1 MVELVWVAEILDAI
15 CDDKSLKLFNAIA
28 TEGGNS
34 GDLSVQ
40 LKLSRK
46 EYYSRMSRLTKTG
59 MVKRK
64 NGKHFL
70 TAFGKVVYDAQVT
83 IRKAVESYWKL
94 KAIDSIDLSDEI
106 TVKERDKLIQTL
118 LDDVEIREILSNHA
132 NCYTKSQSLYHL
144 SNFHVGTMNCSSYH

>member
-1 MVELVWVAEILDAI
+1 MVSVVEILEAI
-15 CDDKSLKLFNAIA
+15 SDVKSLKLFNSIA
-28 TEGGNS
+28 TKGGNS
-34 GDLSVQ
+34 EDLSVQ

-46 EYYSRMSRLTKTG
+46 EYYSRMSRLMKTG

-70 TAFGKVVYDAQVT
+70 TAFGKVIYDAQVT
-83 IRKAVESYWKL
+83 VKKAVESYWKL

-118 LDDVEIREILSNHA
+118 VDDVEIREILS
-132 NCYTKSQSLYHL
+132 K
-144 SNFHVGTMNCSSYH
+144 HVT

>member
-1 MVELVWVAEILDAI
+1 MVSVVEILEAI
-15 CDDKSLKLFNAIA
+15 SDVKSLKLFNTIA
-28 TEGGNS
+28 TKGGNS
-34 GDLSVQ
+34 EDLSVQ

-46 EYYSRMSRLTKTG
+46 EYYSRMSRLMKTG
-59 MVKRK
+59 VVKRK

-83 IRKAVESYWKL
+83 IKKAVENYWKL

-118 LDDVEIREILSNHA
+118 LDDVEIREILSKHA
-132 NCYTKSQSLYHL
+132 T
-144 SNFHVGTMNCSSYH
+144 

>member
-1 MVELVWVAEILDAI
+1 MVSVVEILEAI
-15 CDDKSLKLFNAIA
+15 SDVKSLKLFNTIA
-28 TEGGNS
+28 TKGGNS
-34 GDLSVQ
+34 EDLSVQ

-46 EYYSRMSRLTKTG
+46 EYYSRMSRLMKTG

-70 TAFGKVVYDAQVT
+70 TAFGKVIYDAQVT
-83 IRKAVESYWKL
+83 VKKAVESYWKL

-118 LDDVEIREILSNHA
+118 VDDVEIREILS
-132 NCYTKSQSLYHL
+132 K
-144 SNFHVGTMNCSSYH
+144 HVT

>member
-1 MVELVWVAEILDAI
+1 MVSVVEILEAI
-15 CDDKSLKLFNAIA
+15 SDVKSLRLFNTIA
-28 TEGGNS
+28 TKGGNS
-34 GDLSVQ
+34 EDLSVQ

-46 EYYSRMSRLTKTG
+46 EYYSRMSRLMKTG
-59 MVKRK
+59 IVKRK

-83 IRKAVESYWKL
+83 VKKAVESYWKL

-118 LDDVEIREILSNHA
+118 VDDVEIREILSKHA
-132 NCYTKSQSLYHL
+132 T
-144 SNFHVGTMNCSSYH
+144 

>member
-1 MVELVWVAEILDAI
+1 MEILEAI
-15 CDDKSLKLFNAIA
+15 SDVKSLKLFNTIA
-28 TEGGNS
+28 TKGGNS
-34 GDLSVQ
+34 EDLSVQ

-46 EYYSRMSRLTKTG
+46 EYYSRMSRLMKTG

-70 TAFGKVVYDAQVT
+70 TAFGKVIYNAQVT
-83 IRKAVESYWKL
+83 VKKAVESYWKL

-118 LDDVEIREILSNHA
+118 VDDVEIREILS
-132 NCYTKSQSLYHL
+132 K
-144 SNFHVGTMNCSSYH
+144 HVT

>member
-1 MVELVWVAEILDAI
+1 MVSVVEILEAI
-15 CDDKSLKLFNAIA
+15 SDVKSLKLFNTIA
-28 TEGGNS
+28 TKGGNS
-34 GDLSVQ
+34 EDLSVQ

-46 EYYSRMSRLTKTG
+46 EYYSRMSRLMKTG
-59 MVKRK
+59 LVKRK

-83 IRKAVESYWKL
+83 VKKAVESYWKL

-118 LDDVEIREILSNHA
+118 VDDVEIREILSKHA
-132 NCYTKSQSLYHL
+132 T
-144 SNFHVGTMNCSSYH
+144 

>member
-1 MVELVWVAEILDAI
+1 MVSVVEILEAI
-15 CDDKSLKLFNAIA
+15 SDVKSLKLFNTIA
-28 TEGGNS
+28 TKGGNS
-34 GDLSVQ
+34 EDLSVQ

-118 LDDVEIREILSNHA
+118 LDDVEIREILSKHA
-132 NCYTKSQSLYHL
+132 NWYVESRS
-144 SNFHVGTMNCSSYH
+144 

>member
-1 MVELVWVAEILDAI
+1 MVSVVEILEAI
-15 CDDKSLKLFNAIA
+15 SDVKSLKLFNTIA
-28 TEGGNS
+28 TKGGNS
-34 GDLSVQ
+34 EDLSVQ

-46 EYYSRMSRLTKTG
+46 EYYSRMSRLMKTG

-70 TAFGKVVYDAQVT
+70 TAFGKIVYDAQVT
-83 IRKAVESYWKL
+83 VKKAVESYWKL

-118 LDDVEIREILSNHA
+118 VDYVEIREILSKHA
-132 NCYTKSQSLYHL
+132 T
-144 SNFHVGTMNCSSYH
+144 

>member
-1 MVELVWVAEILDAI
+1 MVSVVEILEAI
-15 CDDKSLKLFNAIA
+15 SDVKSLKLFNTIA
-28 TEGGNS
+28 TKGGNS
-34 GDLSVQ
+34 EDLSEQ

-46 EYYSRMSRLTKTG
+46 EYYSRMSRLMKTG

-106 TVKERDKLIQTL
+106 TVKERDKLIHTL
-118 LDDVEIREILSNHA
+118 LDDVEIREILSKHA
-132 NCYTKSQSLYHL
+132 S
-144 SNFHVGTMNCSSYH
+144 

>member
-1 MVELVWVAEILDAI
+1 MVSVVEILEAI
-15 CDDKSLKLFNAIA
+15 SDVKSLKLFNTIA
-28 TEGGNS
+28 TKGGNS
-34 GDLSVQ
+34 EDLSVQ

-46 EYYSRMSRLTKTG
+46 EYYSRMSRLMKTG
-59 MVKRK
+59 LVKRK

-106 TVKERDKLIQTL
+106 TVKERDKLIHTL
-118 LDDVEIREILSNHA
+118 LDDVEIREILSKHA
-132 NCYTKSQSLYHL
+132 T
-144 SNFHVGTMNCSSYH
+144 

>member
-1 MVELVWVAEILDAI
+1 MVSVVEILEAI
-15 CDDKSLKLFNAIA
+15 SDVKSLKLFNTIA
-28 TEGGNS
+28 TKGGNS
-34 GDLSVQ
+34 EDLSVQ

-46 EYYSRMSRLTKTG
+46 EYYSRMSRLMKTG

-70 TAFGKVVYDAQVT
+70 TAFGKIIYDAQITVK
-83 IRKAVESYWKL
+83 KAVESYWKL

-118 LDDVEIREILSNHA
+118 LDDVEIREILSKHA
-132 NCYTKSQSLYHL
+132 N
-144 SNFHVGTMNCSSYH
+144 

>member
-1 MVELVWVAEILDAI
+1 MVSVVEILEAI
-15 CDDKSLKLFNAIA
+15 SDVKSLKLFNTIA
-28 TEGGNS
+28 TKGGNS
-34 GDLSVQ
+34 EDLSVQ

-46 EYYSRMSRLTKTG
+46 EYYSRMSRLMKTG

-70 TAFGKVVYDAQVT
+70 TAFGKVIYDAQVT
-83 IRKAVESYWKL
+83 VKKAVESYWKL

-118 LDDVEIREILSNHA
+118 VDDVEIREILSKHA
-132 NCYTKSQSLYHL
+132 T
-144 SNFHVGTMNCSSYH
+144 

>member
-1 MVELVWVAEILDAI
+1 MVSVVEILEAI
-15 CDDKSLKLFNAIA
+15 SDVKSLKLFNSIA
-28 TEGGNS
+28 TKGGNS
-34 GDLSVQ
+34 EDLSVQ

-46 EYYSRMSRLTKTG
+46 EYYSRMSRLMKTG

-70 TAFGKVVYDAQVT
+70 TAFGKVIYDAQVT
-83 IRKAVESYWKL
+83 VKKAVESYWKL

-118 LDDVEIREILSNHA
+118 LDDVEIREILSKHA
-132 NCYTKSQSLYHL
+132 T
-144 SNFHVGTMNCSSYH
+144 